1 MTQNLTVRLSQR
13 VIEHARVLAARRGS
27 SISALVAATIEQL
40 AAEDEAYE
48 ACKRLALAD
57 LNAGLPLGDGAWLA
71 REEAHD
77 R

>member
-1 MTQNLTVRLSQR
+1 MTQNLTVRLSQH
-13 VIEHARVLAARRGS
+13 VIEHARVLAARQGS
-27 SISALVAATIEQL
+27 SISALVAATIERL

-48 ACKRLALAD
+48 ACKRLALDD
-57 LNAGLPLGDGAWLA
+57 LKAGLPLGGVAWLT